1 MLDLS
6 GDAIMSALFIEKNKY
21 KILTGILLLALAVRL
36 WVFPVVFSG
45 GNITILGAD
54 SYYHIRRIFA
64 AVAHFPSVLSFDSYI
79 DFPYGSKITWAPLYD
94 MFIAAVALLIGAGSP
109 SIHTIEVTAA
119 LIPLL
124 LGVLTV
130 WLVFAITEKI
140 FDWRAGLISAG
151 IFAIT
156 PSHVYVSFLG
166 YTDHHV
172 AETLL
177 STAAYLCFIIA
188 IKRMRQNNITFGNF
202 RANLLKNLLFPV
214 ITGILLAL
222 SIFTWDGAP
231 IFIGL
236 IGLYIPVQFVI
247 DRKFGRSSAYLLLT
261 GGITFLVSILIILPV
276 AVSGGTGFEIIS
288 YLPTMFH
295 VAFLSVFFFLC
306 VLLFAMQKLQFKKW
320 WHNPLLLLLIFGTGV
335 FSLKIFALQFY
346 LSATDGIG
354 YLLGGG
360 VLSTIQ
366 EAVPLFNTPSG
377 GFTLTNVWNAFSF
390 SFYIALLALI
400 YFIYKTRREKYPP
413 EAVFLI
419 TWSLIILVLTV
430 LQRRFI
436 YLFAVNNA
444 IFTAYFIVGVLKPFE
459 GKKNVA
465 VSRKRRKG
473 QRETGSASSVILNI
487 SLILLFLIAISN
499 IFVIKSFASGTVGAP
514 DPDFRDSYMWLKDNS
529 QPTSYYDAPDK
540 TPEYGV
546 MSWWD
551 SGNWILFIARR
562 PVVANN
568 FQTGIDDAARFFT
581 EPDEKTAN
589 EILGKRNV
597 RYIITDAQMLKL
609 KFKSIA
615 LMAGKRP
622 EDYYEIKTVSDV
634 GEIRSV
640 NNENKKFFDTMLS
653 KLHVFDGNG
662 LGHYRL
668 ILESSTTAI
677 KSPDIKYVKI
687 FEYVPGA
694 TISGRAAD
702 GEVKATL
709 NIVTNQGRTL
719 VDTWKTTS
727 SNGRYE
733 IKVPYPTL
741 DGKYGTGASGDYVIQ
756 NGNISTKVSVSEQD
770 VQEGREIKVD
780 LV

>member
-1 MLDLS
+1 MH
-6 GDAIMSALFIEKNKY
+6 AIITEKNRNKF
-21 KILTGILLLALAVRL
+21 LLLILLLALAVRL
-36 WVFPVVFSG
+36 WVVPVVFSN

-54 SYYHIRRIFA
+54 SYYHARRILA
-64 AVAHFPSVLSFDSYI
+64 TVVHFPSVLSFDSYI

-94 MFIAAVALLIGAGSP
+94 LFIAAVALVIGTGSP
-109 SIHTIEVTAA
+109 SAHTIEVTMAV
-119 LIPLL
+119 IPPLL
-124 LGVLTV
+124 GILTV

-166 YTDHHV
+166 YADHHV

-188 IKRMRQNNITFGNF
+188 MKRLRQNNITFNNF
-202 RANLLKNLLFPV
+202 KENILKNSLFPV
-214 ITGILLAL
+214 LAGIILSL

-236 IGLYIPVQFVI
+236 IGLYIPVQFVL
-247 DRKFGRSSAYLLLT
+247 DRKFGRDCSYLLIT
-261 GGITFLVSILIILPV
+261 GGITFLVSILIIFPV
-276 AVSGGTGFEIIS
+276 AVSTGTGFKTIS
-288 YLPTMFH
+288 YLPTMFQ

-306 VLLFAMQKLQFKKW
+306 VLLFAMQKLQFNKW
-320 WHNPLLLLLIFGTGV
+320 WYNPLLLLLVFGAGV
-335 FSLKIFALQFY
+335 EALEIFAPEFY
-346 LSATDGIG
+346 QSAKGGIS
-354 YLLGGG
+354 YLFGGG
-360 VLSTIQ
+360 VLATIQ

-377 GFTLTNVWNAFSF
+377 GFTLSNVWYAFGF
-390 SFYIALLALI
+390 TFYIALLALI
-400 YFIYKTRREKYPP
+400 YFIYRTIREKYPP

-419 TWSLIILVLTV
+419 TWSLIVLVLTI

-436 YLFAVNNA
+436 YLLAVNIA
-444 IFTAYFIVGVLKPFE
+444 IFTAFFIVGVLKPFKE
-459 GKKNVA
+459 GKEITI
-465 VSRKRRKG
+465 SRKKRKG
-473 QRETGSASSVILNI
+473 QREAGSGSRAILNI
-487 SLILLFLIAISN
+487 TMTIILLFLIGISN
-499 IFVIKSFASGTVGAP
+499 IVVIKSMASGTMGAP
-514 DPDFRDSYMWLKDNS
+514 EPDFRDSYVWLKDNS
-529 QPTSYYDAPDK
+529 KPTSYYDAPDK

-551 SGNWILFIARR
+551 YGNWILYIARR

-589 EILGKRNV
+589 EILDKRNV

-622 EDYYEIKTVSDV
+622 EDYYEIKTVSDM

-694 TISGRAAD
+694 TISGKAGD
-702 GEVKATL
+702 GEVRATL
-709 NIVTNQGRTL
+709 DIVTNQGRTMTG
-719 VDTWKTTS
+719 TWKTTA
-727 SNGRYE
+727 SNGSYE

-741 DGKYGTGASGDYVIQ
+741 GGKYGTGASGDYVIQ
-756 NGNISTKVSVSEQD
+756 NGNISTKFSANEQD

>member
-1 MLDLS
+1 
-6 GDAIMSALFIEKNKY
+6 MSALFIEKNKN
-21 KILTGILLLALAVRL
+21 KILLGILLMALAVRL
-36 WVFPVVFSG
+36 WVLPVVFSG

-64 AVAHFPSVLSFDSYI
+64 TVAHFPSVLSFDSYI

-94 MFIAAVALLIGAGSP
+94 MFIAAVALIAGAGNP
-109 SIHTIEVTAA
+109 SSHTIEVTATVIPP
-119 LIPLL
+119 LI
-124 LGVLTV
+124 GILTV
-130 WLVFAITEKI
+130 WLVFSITEKI
-140 FDWRAGLISAG
+140 FNWRAGLISAG
-151 IFAIT
+151 ILAIT
-156 PSHVYVSFLG
+156 PSFVYVSFLG
-166 YTDHHV
+166 YADHHV

-188 IKRMRQNNITFGNF
+188 MKRLQQNNITFSNF
-202 RANLLKNLLFPV
+202 KENILKNSLFP
-214 ITGILLAL
+214 LLAGIMLSL
-222 SIFTWDGAP
+222 SIFTWDGAS

-247 DRKFGRSSAYLLLT
+247 DRKSGRDSGYLLLT
-261 GGITFLVSILIILPV
+261 GGIAFLTSILIISPV
-276 AVSGGTGFEIIS
+276 AVSGGTGFEFIS
-288 YLPTMFH
+288 FLPNMFQ
-295 VAFLSVFFFLC
+295 VAFLSVFFFIC

-320 WHNPLLLLLIFGTGV
+320 WYNPLLLLLIIGAGV
-335 FSLKIFALQFY
+335 FSLEIFAPEFY
-346 LSATDGIG
+346 QSATGGIG
-354 YLLGGG
+354 YLFGGG

-366 EAVPLFNTPSG
+366 EAVPLFNMPSG
-377 GFTLTNVWNAFSF
+377 AFTLSNVWNAFGL
-390 SFYIALLALI
+390 SFYIALLAFV
-400 YFIYKTRREKYPP
+400 YFIYKTIREKYAP

-419 TWSLIILVLTV
+419 TWSLIILVLTI

-436 YLFAVNNA
+436 YLLAVNIS

-459 GKKNVA
+459 GKKVVA
-465 VSRKRRKG
+465 ISRKKRKG
-473 QRETGSASSVILNI
+473 QRETSSGSSVILNI
-487 SLILLFLIAISN
+487 SIILLLLIGISN
-499 IFVIKSFASGTVGAP
+499 IFVIKSFTDGTIGAP
-514 DPDFRDSYMWLKDNS
+514 EPDFRDSFKWLKDNS
-529 QPTSYYDAPDK
+529 RPTSYYDAPDK

-551 SGNWILFIARR
+551 YGNWILYIAKR

-589 EILGKRNV
+589 EILNKRRV

-609 KFKSIA
+609 KFNSIA
-615 LMAGKRP
+615 LMAGKKP
-622 EDYYEIKTVSDV
+622 GDYYEIKTVSDM
-634 GEIRSV
+634 GAIRSV

-653 KLHVFDGNG
+653 QLHVFDGNG

-668 ILESSTTAI
+668 VFESNLTAI

-694 TISGRAAD
+694 TISGRAGD

-709 NIVTNQGRTL
+709 DIVTNQGRAF

-741 DGKYGTGASGDYVIQ
+741 GGKYDTRASGDYIIQ

-770 VQEGREIKVD
+770 IQEGRELKVD
-780 LV
+780 LI

>member
-1 MLDLS
+1 MN
-6 GDAIMSALFIEKNKY
+6 ALFIEKNKN
-21 KILTGILLLALAVRL
+21 KILMGILLLALAVRL

-45 GNITILGAD
+45 GNLTILGAD

-64 AVAHFPSVLSFDSYI
+64 TVTHFPSVLSFDSYI
-79 DFPYGSKITWAPLYD
+79 DFPYGSIINWAPLYD
-94 MFIAAVALLIGAGSP
+94 MFIAAVALLIGAGNP
-109 SIHTIEVTAA
+109 SFHTIEVTTAVV
-119 LIPLL
+119 PLL
-124 LGVLTV
+124 LGILTV

-166 YTDHHV
+166 YADHHV

-188 IKRMRQNNITFGNF
+188 IKQLQQNNITFGNF
-202 RANLLKNLLFPV
+202 KENILKNSLFPALA
-214 ITGILLAL
+214 GIILSL

-247 DRKFGRSSAYLLLT
+247 DRKFGRNCAYLLIT

-276 AVSGGTGFEIIS
+276 AVSGGTGFEMVS

-306 VLLFAMQKLQFKKW
+306 VLLFAMQKLQFNKW
-320 WHNPLLLLLIFGTGV
+320 WYNPLLLLLIFGAGD
-335 FSLKIFALQFY
+335 FSLKIFAPQFY
-346 LSATDGIG
+346 QSAIDGIG
-354 YLLGGG
+354 YLFGGG
-360 VLSTIQ
+360 VLATIQ

-377 GFTLTNVWNAFSF
+377 GFTLTNVWNAFGF
-390 SFYIALLALI
+390 TFYIALLAFI
-400 YFIYKTRREKYPP
+400 YFIYKTIREKYPP
-413 EAVFLI
+413 EAVFLTI
-419 TWSLIILVLTV
+419 WSLIILVLTV

-436 YLFAVNNA
+436 YLLAVNIA
-444 IFTAYFIVGVLKPFE
+444 IFTAFFIVGILKPFKE
-459 GKKNVA
+459 EKEIIISKK
-465 VSRKRRKG
+465 KRKG
-473 QRETGSASSVILNI
+473 QREAGSGSSAILNI
-487 SLILLFLIAISN
+487 SIILLLLIGISN
-499 IFVIKSFASGTVGAP
+499 IIVINSLASGTVGAP
-514 DPDFRDSYMWLKDNS
+514 EPDFRDSYMWLKDNS
-529 QPTSYYDAPDK
+529 KPTSYYDAPDK

-551 SGNWILFIARR
+551 YGNWILYIARR

-589 EILGKRNV
+589 EILDRRKV
-597 RYIITDAQMLKL
+597 RYIITDALMLKL

-615 LMAGKRP
+615 SIAGKKP
-622 EDYYEIKTVSDV
+622 GDYYEIKKVSDR

-640 NNENKKFFDTMLS
+640 NTENKKFFDTMLS
-653 KLHVFDGNG
+653 QLHVFDGNG

-668 ILESSTTAI
+668 IFESNMTAI
-677 KSPDIKYVKI
+677 TSPDIKYVKI

-694 TISGRAAD
+694 TISGRAGD

-709 NIVTNQGRTL
+709 NIVTNQGRTI
-719 VDTWKTTS
+719 VDTWKTNV

-733 IKVPYPTL
+733 IKVPYSTL
-741 DGKYGTGASGDYVIQ
+741 GSTYETGASGDYIVQ
-756 NGNISTKVSVSEQD
+756 NGNVSTKVSVNEQD
-770 VQEGREIKVD
+770 IQEGRELKVD